1 MQHSKFPTNCFD
13 NAEIFSI
20 AMCIQAICLTIT
32 LNHSEMQ
39 DRYLFDGAF
48 TLVLPSYAIDA
59 RYSLICVDFA
69 MHTTSGAVLSIFGVT
84 IDSQKE
90 DWLFD
95 VSNHIIP
102 LFPNIFTELI
112 LDFDYIGL
120 PCVFDCSAFI
130 TLTCSD
136 GAFCFETACFIH
148 PYSDLRQI
156 PDNQEVFVHPSTNQ
170 SVVVDILEQIDT
182 QDPKEAARLHFQ
194 EVGRTNDAS
203 EVVIETVEELSPPY
217 RDPHC
222 TSMVYLTGLQK
233 VAKFN
238 ETVEHLV
245 RIYQALYR
253 YSSDSADVLVSV
265 NNPLEDDYPL
275 CELNGTASGDS
286 VPSAPWDDQLIRTI
300 ACSLQL
306 RSRGIFSL

>member
-1 MQHSKFPTNCFD
+1 
-13 NAEIFSI
+13 
-20 AMCIQAICLTIT
+20 
-32 LNHSEMQ
+32 MQ

-217 RDPHC
+217 RDPQTTVVVVPPRVFYLTISC

-265 NNPLEDDYPL
+265 NNPLEDDLVSLSSPNRIPACFPSSYPL

-306 RSRGIFSL
+306 R